1 MIMIKAKAAAA
12 AKKKCRKYGARLD
25 VKTMVALKAMSVDP
39 TARNYLLGTKA
50 LRLVE
55 EEAKTKGVVSDD
67 MVYWYMAVMY
77 AEDQKLGRAERM
89 LADFETPSARDVEKV
104 RGHILREFGAE

>member
-25 VKTMVALKAMSVDP
+25 VKTMVALNAMSVDP

-67 MVYWYMAVMY
+67 MVYWYMAGMY
-77 AEDQKLGRAERM
+77 AEDQKLGRARM

-104 RGHILREFGAE
+104 RGHILREFGAK